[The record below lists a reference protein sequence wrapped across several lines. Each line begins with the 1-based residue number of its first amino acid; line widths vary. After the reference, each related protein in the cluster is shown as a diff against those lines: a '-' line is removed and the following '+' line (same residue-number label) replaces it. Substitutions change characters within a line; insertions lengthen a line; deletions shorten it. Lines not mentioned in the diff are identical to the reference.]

1 MQMKAFLV
9 IIISTSNNKR
19 ESNVCSEY
27 THTPEIPLLL
37 TTRHKPTMPMKSKEV
52 DFDSSYLR
60 IHNCIRVAVHVY
72 GCKTD

>member
-27 THTPEIPLLL
+27 IHTRDSSSPH
-37 TTRHKPTMPMKSKEV
+37 HKPAMPMKSKEV